1 MFTVVGVVCA
11 ALKLIEFATT
21 IHKTEHFKLRGEK
34 GMEQPNIFPLT
45 LGVLALRKGK

>member
-11 ALKLIEFATT
+11 ALKLIEFATS
-21 IHKTEHFKLRGEK
+21 IHVTKHLKQRGEK

-45 LGVLALRKGK
+45 LGVLA